1 MLERHRKSQQGLP
14 APSSEWEKTAMI
26 IDEIDRT
33 FEHDRNETNGEES
46 FGPEDLQ
53 EQAEDASEIDRT
65 DLLKLY
71 LREASRS
78 SMLTA
83 EGEVAGAKRIERARA
98 RLAKLLSRSPVV
110 AEYCLYLRQLFR
122 DGIETAADLIEQ
134 ATVADTSKSLP
145 VSELADP
152 ALAQVELRYRDI
164 CTREVKPGR
173 QRARKTNV
181 PRADSARARVRLS
194 RSIRSI
200 TFTPAAERRLV
211 ALLES
216 AAHLANTSPAAEAA
230 KEHERFNLES
240 AVSRII
246 SSGIASPADL
256 LKLSR
261 KAVVATNELNIAKQQ
276 MTEANLRLV
285 ISVARQFSRRGLPFL
300 DLVQEG
306 NVGLMRA
313 VEKFDWRRGFRFST
327 YAMWWIRQS
336 MARALDT
343 QSRIVRLPA
352 SELALINKAAR
363 ASRSIRE
370 ETSAEATGD
379 QIAERLEVEPDRIS
393 EALGFAQHTVTL
405 DAPANDNGETAVN
418 FVDDGDYANPF
429 NAALDWSR
437 RSVIQRALAHLTP
450 RESKILKMHYG
461 LDAGSTP
468 RTLEEIGQDLSVT
481 RERVRQIE
489 AAALAKLREHEMGST
504 LREFL
509 RSA

>member
-1 MLERHRKSQQGLP
+1 
-14 APSSEWEKTAMI
+14 MI
-26 IDEIDRT
+26 IEEIERT
-33 FEHDRNETNGEES
+33 FEHGQDETNGEES
-46 FGPEDLQ
+46 FGLADEH
-53 EQAEDASEIDRT
+53 EAEDAADIDRT

-83 EGEVAGAKRIERARA
+83 EGEIAGAKRIERARI
-98 RLAKLLSRSPVV
+98 RLNKLLSKSPVV
-110 AEYCLYLRQLFR
+110 AEYCVYLRQVFR
-122 DGIETAADLIEQ
+122 QGRETAADVIER
-134 ATVADTSKSLP
+134 APGGDPSRPLP

-152 ALAQVELRYRDI
+152 ALARIEFAYRDL
-164 CTREVKPGR
+164 CLPKVRSAR
-173 QRARKTNV
+173 QRARRKNIFQTANI
-181 PRADSARARVRLS
+181 RTRVSLS

-211 ALLES
+211 ALMES
-216 AAHLANTSPAAEAA
+216 ASLFAGFLSAGGLTGRTEAA
-230 KEHERFNLES
+230 KQEEGFDLEAS
-240 AVSRII
+240 IAKIVA
-246 SSGIASPADL
+246 SGLASPREL
-256 LKLSR
+256 IKLSQ
-261 KAVVATNELNIAKQQ
+261 KATAAINELNAAKQE

-352 SELALINKAAR
+352 SELALINKASR
-363 ASRSIRE
+363 ASRTIRE

-379 QIAERLEVEPDRIS
+379 QIAERLEVQPDRVS
-393 EALGFAQHTVTL
+393 EALGFAQHALTL
-405 DAPANDNGETAVN
+405 DVPANDNGETAVN
-418 FVDDGDYANPF
+418 FIDDGDYANPF

-437 RSVIQRALAHLTP
+437 RSAIQRALAHLTP
-450 RESKILKMHYG
+450 RESKILRMHFG
-461 LDAGSTP
+461 LEAGSTP

-489 AAALAKLREHEMGST
+489 AGALAKLREHEMGNT

-509 RSA
+509 SFA

>member
-1 MLERHRKSQQGLP
+1 
-14 APSSEWEKTAMI
+14 MI
-26 IDEIDRT
+26 IEEIERT
-33 FEHDRNETNGEES
+33 FEHGQDETNDEES
-46 FGPEDLQ
+46 FGLADEH
-53 EQAEDASEIDRT
+53 EAEDAADIDRT

-71 LREASRS
+71 LREASRA

-83 EGEVAGAKRIERARA
+83 EGEVAGAKRIERARI
-98 RLAKLLSRSPVV
+98 RLNKLLSKSPVV
-110 AEYCLYLRQLFR
+110 AEYCVYLRQVFR
-122 DGIETAADLIEQ
+122 QGGETAADVIER
-134 ATVADTSKSLP
+134 APSGDPSRPLP

-152 ALAQVELRYRDI
+152 ALARIEFAYRDL
-164 CTREVKPGR
+164 CVCLPKVRSAR
-173 QRARKTNV
+173 QRSRRKNV
-181 PRADSARARVRLS
+181 FQTGNTRTRVSLS
-194 RSIRSI
+194 RAIRSI

-211 ALLES
+211 ALMES
-216 AAHLANTSPAAEAA
+216 ASHLAGFASAGHLTDRTEAAEQEEGFDLEAA
-230 KEHERFNLES
+230 V
-240 AVSRII
+240 ATIVASRL
-246 SSGIASPADL
+246 AAPREL
-256 LKLSR
+256 MKLSE
-261 KAVVATNELNIAKQQ
+261 KATSAINELNAAKQE

-352 SELALINKAAR
+352 SELALINKASR
-363 ASRSIRE
+363 ASRTIRE

-379 QIAERLEVEPDRIS
+379 QIAERLDVEPDRVS

-405 DAPANDNGETAVN
+405 DVPANDNGETAVN
-418 FVDDGDYANPF
+418 FIDDGDYANPF
-429 NAALDWSR
+429 KAALDWSR
-437 RSVIQRALAHLTP
+437 RSAIQRALAQLTP
-450 RESKILKMHYG
+450 RESKILRMHFG
-461 LDAGSTP
+461 LEAGSTP

-489 AAALAKLREHEMGST
+489 AGALAKLREHEMGNT

-509 RSA
+509 GFA